1 VTNPTAPGTGP
12 AATYLDFGSTVPL
25 RPEARAVL
33 LEALDAG
40 FGDPI
45 GRHMHAARARRRWE
59 SAREELSGGL
69 SCRADELILTSSG
82 TAAVHAGLLGLLRGR
97 TRISTAVAHSAVE
110 HSSVIKA
117 AQWWARVEQ
126 AALHV
131 VPVTPS
137 GRVDVEATAALLDGP
152 LGVLAVQSANHEVA
166 TVQPIP
172 EVAELA
178 ASAGVPLFVDAA
190 ASAGRLPLEGAW
202 SAAAVSAHKWGGP
215 AGVGGLIVRKG
226 ARWRAPFP
234 TDERLDPHTS
244 GFENIPA
251 IAAAAAALSA
261 ALDEGAELARQH
273 GLVDR
278 VRREVPQLVAD
289 TEVVGADEARLPHLV
304 TFSVLYVEGESLV
317 QELARHGFSV
327 ASGSACAAS
336 TLEPSH
342 VLAAMGALTH
352 GNVRLS
358 VGAST
363 SEADIDRFLGVL
375 PGVVEQLRGRL
386 G

>member
-1 VTNPTAPGTGP
+1 MNPTAPGTGS
-12 AATYLDFGSTVPL
+12 AVTYLDFASTVPM
-25 RPEARAVL
+25 RPEARAAL
-33 LEALDAG
+33 LETLDEG
-40 FGDPI
+40 LGDPI
-45 GRHMHAARARRRWE
+45 GRHGHAARARHRWE
-59 SAREELSGGL
+59 AAREELSAGL
-69 SCRADELILTSSG
+69 SCRADELILTPSG
-82 TAAVHAGLLGLLRGR
+82 TAAAHAGLLGLLRGR
-97 TRISTAVAHSAVE
+97 TRVSTAVAHSAVE

-117 AQWWARVEQ
+117 AQWWVRAEQ

-131 VPVTPS
+131 VPVTAS
-137 GRVDVEATAALLDGP
+137 GRVDLEATATLLEGP

-166 TVQPIP
+166 TVQPIC
-172 EVAELA
+172 EVADLA

-190 ASAGRLPLEGAW
+190 ASAGRLPLDGAW
-202 SAAAVSAHKWGGP
+202 SAASVSAHKWGGP
-215 AGVGGLIVRKG
+215 AGVGALIVRKG
-226 ARWRAPFP
+226 SRWRAPFP

-261 ALDEGAELARQH
+261 ALGEGADLARQH
-273 GLVDR
+273 ALIDR
-278 VRREVPQLVAD
+278 VRREVPRLVAD
-289 TEVVGADEARLPHLV
+289 TEVVGANDARLPHLA

-363 SEADIDRFLGVL
+363 SEADIDRFLAVL
-375 PGVVEQLRGRL
+375 PGVVEELRGRL